1 MEIVLLCVGKTDRTF
16 WADATEEYAKRLK
29 HYTKFSIHYLSDVKA
44 HKKTAPT
51 EIKNEEAKNIL
62 QKIKTGD
69 VVFLL
74 DEKGKS
80 FTSITFSKKIE
91 QHMVSG
97 TQRIVFIIGGA
108 YRFSDSLYQKF
119 PLQICLSQMTFSHQM
134 VRLFFCEQLYR
145 AFTIINNHP
154 YHNN

>member
-62 QKIKTGD
+62 QKIKTPNR
-69 VVFLL
+69 LL
-74 DEKGKS
+74 
-80 FTSITFSKKIE
+80 KK
-91 QHMVSG
+91 HS
-97 TQRIVFIIGGA
+97 
-108 YRFSDSLYQKF
+108 
-119 PLQICLSQMTFSHQM
+119 
-134 VRLFFCEQLYR
+134 
-145 AFTIINNHP
+145 
-154 YHNN
+154 

>member
-1 MEIVLLCVGKTDRTF
+1 MCVWKTDRTF

-69 VVFLL
+69 VVEVVEDCFSEIGFE
-74 DEKGKS
+74 DGES
-80 FTSITFSKKIE
+80 FSEFSDFNIKTKYKVNAIKIL
-91 QHMVSG
+91 
-97 TQRIVFIIGGA
+97 FII
-108 YRFSDSLYQKF
+108 
-119 PLQICLSQMTFSHQM
+119 
-134 VRLFFCEQLYR
+134 LF
-145 AFTIINNHP
+145 N
-154 YHNN
+154 